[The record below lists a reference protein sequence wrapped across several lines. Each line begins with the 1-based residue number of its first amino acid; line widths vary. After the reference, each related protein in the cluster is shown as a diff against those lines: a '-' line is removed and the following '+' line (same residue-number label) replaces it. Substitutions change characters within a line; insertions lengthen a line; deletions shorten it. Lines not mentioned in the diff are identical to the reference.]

1 MFSQHLTVEPLLLSG
16 KFAQGVLA
24 HTIVSAGHAQGAA
37 ALAGHTREAL
47 PPGEVVHSD
56 ATEMHILGPQP
67 LLSFED
73 GGS

>member
-1 MFSQHLTVEPLLLSG
+1 MFSQHLPVEPLLLSG

-24 HTIVSAGHAQGAA
+24 HAVVAVGHAQGAA
-37 ALAGHTREAL
+37 ALAGHTRETL

-56 ATEMHILGPQP
+56 ATDMYILGPQP